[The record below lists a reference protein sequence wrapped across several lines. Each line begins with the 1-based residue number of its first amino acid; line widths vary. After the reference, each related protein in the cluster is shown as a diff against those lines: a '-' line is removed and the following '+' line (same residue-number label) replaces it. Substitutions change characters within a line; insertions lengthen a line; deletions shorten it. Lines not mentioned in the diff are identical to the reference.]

1 MYPYSNAGLLS
12 KGLSLTKAINW
23 SALLDGTQKTLGIIN
38 QAIPVFYQVKP
49 IINNTKTLFKIANVM
64 NDNTS
69 STKQLPQSTT
79 AGTGNNTTTTEN
91 SNNNTTAIKNS
102 PIFYI

>member
-1 MYPYSNAGLLS
+1 MYPYSNPGLLS

-23 SALLDGTQKTLGIIN
+23 SALLDGTQKTLGVIN

-49 IINNTKTLFKIANVM
+49 ILNNTKTLFKIANVM
-64 NDNTS
+64 NDKSTDN
-69 STKQLPQSTT
+69 TKQLPEKATSNSPSTPT
-79 AGTGNNTTTTEN
+79 V
-91 SNNNTTAIKNS
+91 KNS